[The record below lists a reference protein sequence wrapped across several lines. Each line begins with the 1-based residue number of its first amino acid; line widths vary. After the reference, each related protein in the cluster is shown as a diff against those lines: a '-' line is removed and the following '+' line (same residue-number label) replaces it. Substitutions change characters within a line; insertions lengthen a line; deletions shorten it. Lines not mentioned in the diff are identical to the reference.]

1 MSDRNPGGSG
11 VGSKAALVLSEQFFF
26 AAGALRRVAEKLELE
41 QVKRARG
48 AGWSWREIALA
59 LNLSKQAVHHK
70 YAHQV
75 SETTRT

>member
-1 MSDRNPGGSG
+1 MLTMSGSESLEVKATSRDPA
-11 VGSKAALVLSEQFFF
+11 VGLF